1 MCRRREKPTAGD
13 DSTMNANRGWK
24 IATACLFSNLM
35 ATAYADTPQS
45 SNTDLEEIV
54 VTARLRAE
62 NLQEVPAAI
71 TAFSAKTLQDAG
83 VRDYGDF
90 VALTPNVSLVEAES
104 VGQSF
109 LTIRGLTEV
118 RNGQAPVAFVVD
130 GVQESSNRQF
140 TQTLFDL
147 QSIQV
152 LMGPQGAL
160 YGRNASGGAIVI
172 TTKQPTNT
180 FEGYTQVGGGSAG
193 YADAQAVLS
202 GPIIK
207 DDLLFRVAGS
217 FTNLNGYFNNVYLN
231 ETADP
236 YQDATVRGLLKW
248 TPTEDLTADLRL
260 NYSHT
265 DGSSLNYHYQ
275 STLYDPAHPCFADP
289 TNPFGGPAANP
300 NTVSY
305 DFCANNRGTDHRD
318 LREATTKWDYKLPG
332 ATLTGIFSYN
342 TVKEYTAGDQFP
354 YTASRD
360 LFGTDGT
367 QTQFF
372 NIENTSA
379 EVRLTSESNQ
389 RLRWMVGGYFLR
401 TTNFTSSTTGSDL
414 GLGIEQIEYNP
425 DFTSAVNPT
434 LSWFADTDIDKVYAG
449 FGNVAYDVT
458 SALEASLALRYDKDD
473 ASQIVDPRNTG
484 GVPPGCSSAPGSN
497 CTRSTSFDRMQPK
510 VSLKYQLDPD
520 AQAYASWGRGFR
532 SGLYNPYGTS
542 VVAAGAGLIGVNDV
556 LPSELTDSYE
566 VGFKSEWLDRTLR
579 VNGAVYDTTVR
590 GQQYFVFL
598 GGIGAQILVS
608 INKVQIKGGE
618 LQVTYSPLKGL
629 DMYASVGVSDSKIE
643 QYALNPQ
650 DVGNWAPYVP
660 QTSENL
666 GAQYRFPISARLR
679 ILTRADFIVKGAQYW
694 DPENTGA
701 RSAFELLNL
710 RAGLES
716 ADDKWTLIG
725 GVTNATD
732 KAYNAEFVLG
742 GFAQPAPPR
751 EWTVEARY
759 NF

>member
-1 MCRRREKPTAGD
+1 
-13 DSTMNANRGWK
+13 MNANLGLK
-24 IATACLFSNLM
+24 IAMLGALCTLM
-35 ATAYADTPQS
+35 MAAQADTPAS
-45 SNTDLEEIV
+45 SSTDLEEIV
-54 VTARLRAE
+54 VTARLRSE
-62 NLQEVPAAI
+62 SLQQVPMAV
-71 TAFSAKTLQDAG
+71 TAFSAKALQDAG
-83 VRDYGDF
+83 VRDYSDF

-147 QSIQV
+147 ESVQV

-172 TTKQPTNT
+172 TTKQPTND
-180 FEGYTQVGGGSAG
+180 FQGYAQVGGGSAG

-207 DDLLFRVAGS
+207 DELLFRLAGS
-217 FTNLNGYFNNVYLN
+217 FTNLNGYFNNVYLDK
-231 ETADP
+231 TADP
-236 YQDATVRGLLKW
+236 YADTTVRGLLKW
-248 TPTEDLTADLRL
+248 TPTENLTADLRL

-265 DGSSLNYHYQ
+265 NGSSLNYQYQ
-275 STLYDPAHPCFADP
+275 GTLFDPAHPCFADP
-289 TNPFGGPAANP
+289 ANPFGGPAADP
-300 NTVSY
+300 NRVSNH
-305 DFCANNRGTDHRD
+305 FCANNRGSDHRD
-318 LREATTKWDYKLPG
+318 LREATAKFDYKVPG

-342 TVKEYTAGDQFP
+342 TVKEFTGGDQFP
-354 YTASRD
+354 YTASRN

-372 NIENTSA
+372 DIENSSA
-379 EVRLTSESNQ
+379 EVRLTSKTDQ
-389 RLRWMVGGYFLR
+389 ALRWMIGGYFLR
-401 TTNFTSSTTGSDL
+401 TTDFISTTTGSDL
-414 GLGIEQIEYNP
+414 GLGIEQIEYDP
-425 DFTSAVNPT
+425 DFTSAANPT
-434 LSWFADTDIDKVYAG
+434 LSWFANTNVDKVYAG
-449 FGNVAYDVT
+449 FANVSYDVT

-484 GVPPGCSSAPGSN
+484 GVPPGCSPAPGSD
-497 CTRSTSFDRMQPK
+497 CTRSASFDRMQPK
-510 VSLKYQLDPD
+510 VSVKYQLNPD
-520 AQAYASWGRGFR
+520 AQVYASWGRGFR

-542 VVAAGAGLIGVNDV
+542 AVAAGAGLAGVSDV

-566 VGFKSEWLDRTLR
+566 LGFKSEWLDHSLR
-579 VNGAVYDTTVR
+579 LNGALYDTTVR

-608 INKVQIKGGE
+608 IDKVQIKGGE
-618 LQVTYSPLKGL
+618 LQAIYSPFKGL
-629 DMYASVGVSDSKIE
+629 DLYASVGVSASKIE

-666 GAQYRFPISARLR
+666 GAQYRFPLSAQLR
-679 ILTRADFIVKGAQYW
+679 VLTRADFIVKGAQYW
-694 DPENTGA
+694 DPENTAA
-701 RSAFELLNL
+701 RSAVELLNL
-710 RAGLES
+710 RAGLED
-716 ADDKWTLIG
+716 ADGRWTVTAA
-725 GVTNATD
+725 VTNATN

>member
-1 MCRRREKPTAGD
+1 MLGA
-13 DSTMNANRGWK
+13 
-24 IATACLFSNLM
+24 FSILM
-35 ATAYADTPQS
+35 VDAHADAPAAS
-45 SNTDLEEIV
+45 DTDLEEIV
-54 VTARLRAE
+54 VTARLRSE
-62 NLQEVPAAI
+62 SLQAVPESV
-71 TAFSAKTLQDAG
+71 TAFSSKALQDAG

-130 GVQESSNRQF
+130 GVQESSNREF
-140 TQTLFDL
+140 TQTMFDL
-147 QSIQV
+147 ESVQV

-172 TTKQPTNT
+172 TTKQPTNE
-180 FEGYTQVGGGSAG
+180 FQGYAQVGGGSAG
-193 YADAQAVLS
+193 EAQAQAVFS
-202 GPIIK
+202 GPIVK
-207 DDLLFRVAGS
+207 DQLLFRVAGS
-217 FTNLNGYFNNVYLN
+217 FSNLNGYFNNVYLN

-248 TPTEDLTADLRL
+248 TPYEALTVDLRL

-265 DGSSLNYHYQ
+265 NSSSLNYVYQ
-275 STLYDPAHPCFADP
+275 STLFDPAHPCFADP

-318 LREATTKWDYKLPG
+318 LREATAKLDYKLPG

-342 TVKEYTAGDQFP
+342 SVKEFTAGDQFP
-354 YTASRD
+354 YTASRNED
-360 LFGTDGT
+360 GVDGT

-372 NIENTSA
+372 NIENSSA
-379 EVRLTSESNQ
+379 EIRLTSETNQ
-389 RLRWMVGGYFLR
+389 PLRWMVGGYFLR
-401 TTNFTSSTTGSDL
+401 TTNFTASTTGTDL

-425 DFTSAVNPT
+425 DFASPVNPT

-449 FGNVAYDVT
+449 FGNVSYDLT

-484 GVPPGCSSAPGSN
+484 GVPPGCSSGPGSN
-497 CTRSTSFDRMQPK
+497 CTRATSFDRMQPK
-510 VSLKYQLDPD
+510 VSLKYQIDPD
-520 AQAYASWGRGFR
+520 AQVYASWGRGFR

-542 VVAAGAGLIGVNDV
+542 TIAAGAGLIGVSDV
-556 LPSELTDSYE
+556 LPAELTDSYE
-566 VGFKSEWLDRTLR
+566 VGFKSEWLDHTLR
-579 VNGAVYDTTVR
+579 LNGAVYDSTVR

-608 INKVQIKGGE
+608 IDKVDIKGGE
-618 LQVTYSPLKGL
+618 LSAVYSPLRGL
-629 DMYASVGVSDSKIE
+629 DLYASLGVSDSKIVR
-643 QYALNPQ
+643 YALNPQ
-650 DVGNWAPYVP
+650 DQGNWAPYVP
-660 QTSENL
+660 QTTENL
-666 GAQYRFPISARLR
+666 GAQYRFPISAGLR
-679 ILTRADFIVKGAQYW
+679 VLTRADFIVKGAQYW
-694 DPENTGA
+694 DPENSAA
-701 RSAFELLNL
+701 RSAVELLNL
-710 RAGLES
+710 RAGLED
-716 ADDKWTLIG
+716 ADGRWTLTGAI
-725 GVTNATD
+725 TNATN

-751 EWTVEARY
+751 EWTITARY

>member
-1 MCRRREKPTAGD
+1 
-13 DSTMNANRGWK
+13 MNAKHGLK
-24 IATACLFSNLM
+24 VALVGAFSTLTMTAH
-35 ATAYADTPQS
+35 ADTPAS

-54 VTARLRAE
+54 VTARLRSE
-62 NLQEVPAAI
+62 SLQEVPVAV
-71 TAFSAKTLQDAG
+71 TAFSAKALQDAG

-140 TQTLFDL
+140 TQTMFDL
-147 QSIQV
+147 ESVQV

-172 TTKQPTNT
+172 TTKQPTND
-180 FEGYTQVGGGSAG
+180 FQGYAQVGGGSAG

-207 DDLLFRVAGS
+207 DELLFRVAGS
-217 FTNLNGYFNNVYLN
+217 FSNLDGYFNNVYLN

-236 YQDATVRGLLKW
+236 YQDATIRGLLKW
-248 TPTEDLTADLRL
+248 TPTENLTADLRL

-265 DGSSLNYHYQ
+265 NGSSLNYQYQ
-275 STLYDPAHPCFADP
+275 STLFDPAHPCFADP
-289 TNPFGGPAANP
+289 TNPFGGPPANP

-305 DFCANNRGTDHRD
+305 DFCANNHGTDHRD
-318 LREATTKWDYKLPG
+318 LREATAKLDYKVPG

-342 TVKEYTAGDQFP
+342 TVKEFTAGDQFP
-354 YTASRD
+354 YTASRN

-379 EVRLTSESNQ
+379 EVRLTSETNQ
-389 RLRWMVGGYFLR
+389 PLRWMIGGYFLR
-401 TTNFTSSTTGSDL
+401 TANFTSTTTGSDL
-414 GLGIEQIEYNP
+414 GLGIEQIEYDP
-425 DFTSAVNPT
+425 DFTSATNPT

-449 FGNVAYDVT
+449 FGNVSYDVT

-497 CTRSTSFDRMQPK
+497 CTRSTSFDRVQPK
-510 VSLKYQLDPD
+510 VSLKYQLDAD
-520 AQAYASWGRGFR
+520 AQVYASWGRGFR

-542 VVAAGAGLIGVNDV
+542 AVAAGAGLIGVADV

-566 VGFKSEWLDRTLR
+566 LGFKSEWLDHSLR
-579 VNGAVYDTTVR
+579 LNGALYDTTVR

-608 INKVQIKGGE
+608 IDKVQIKGGE
-618 LQVTYSPLKGL
+618 LEAVYSPMKGL
-629 DMYASVGVSDSKIE
+629 DLYASVGVSDSKIE

-666 GAQYRFPISARLR
+666 GAQYRFPISAGLR
-679 ILTRADFIVKGAQYW
+679 VLTRADFIVKGAQYW
-694 DPENTGA
+694 DPENTAA
-701 RSAFELLNL
+701 RSAVELLNL
-710 RAGLES
+710 RAGLED
-716 ADDKWTLIG
+716 AGGKWTVTG
-725 GVTNATD
+725 AVTNATD
-732 KAYNAEFVLG
+732 KTYNAEFVLG

-751 EWTVEARY
+751 EWTVEVRY

>member
-1 MCRRREKPTAGD
+1 
-13 DSTMNANRGWK
+13 MNANHGLK
-24 IATACLFSNLM
+24 IACVGAFSTLM
-35 ATAYADTPQS
+35 MVAHADTPAA

-54 VTARLRAE
+54 VTARLRSE
-62 NLQEVPAAI
+62 SLQEVPVAV
-71 TAFSAKTLQDAG
+71 TAFSAKALQDAG

-140 TQTLFDL
+140 TQTMFDL
-147 QSIQV
+147 DSVQV

-172 TTKQPTNT
+172 TTKQPTND
-180 FEGYTQVGGGSAG
+180 FQGYAQAGGGSAG

-202 GPIIK
+202 GPIVK
-207 DDLLFRVAGS
+207 DQLLFRVAGS
-217 FTNLNGYFNNVYLN
+217 FSNLNGYFNNVYLN
-231 ETADP
+231 ETGDP
-236 YQDATVRGLLKW
+236 YEDATVRGLLKW
-248 TPTEDLTADLRL
+248 TPTQDLTADLRL

-265 DGSSLNYHYQ
+265 NGSSLNYQYQ
-275 STLYDPAHPCFADP
+275 GALFDPAHPCFADP
-289 TNPFGGPAANP
+289 TNPFGGPPADP
-300 NTVSY
+300 NRVSY

-318 LREATTKWDYKLPG
+318 LREATAKIDYQLPG

-342 TVKEYTAGDQFP
+342 TVKEFTGGDQFP
-354 YTASRD
+354 YTASRN

-372 NIENTSA
+372 DIKNSSA

-389 RLRWMVGGYFLR
+389 RLRWMIGGYFLR
-401 TTNFTSSTTGSDL
+401 TSDFTSTTTGSDL

-425 DFTSAVNPT
+425 DFASGVNPT
-434 LSWFADTDIDKVYAG
+434 LSWFANTDVDKVYAG
-449 FGNVAYDVT
+449 FGNVSYDVT

-473 ASQIVDPRNTG
+473 ASQNVDPRNTG

-520 AQAYASWGRGFR
+520 AQVYASWGRGFR

-542 VVAAGAGLIGVNDV
+542 VVAAKSGLDGVSDV
-556 LPSELTDSYE
+556 LPAELTDSYE
-566 VGFKSEWLDRTLR
+566 LGFKSEWLDHSLR
-579 VNGAVYDTTVR
+579 LNGALYDTTVH

-608 INKVQIKGGE
+608 IDKVQIKGGE
-618 LQVTYSPLKGL
+618 LEAVYSPMKGL
-629 DMYASVGVSDSKIE
+629 DLYASVGVSDSKIE
-643 QYALNPQ
+643 QYTLNPQ

-666 GAQYRFPISARLR
+666 GAQYRFPVSAGLR
-679 ILTRADFIVKGAQYW
+679 VLTRADFIVKGAQYW
-694 DPENTGA
+694 DPENSAA
-701 RSAFELLNL
+701 RSAVELLNL
-710 RAGLES
+710 RAGLED
-716 ADDKWTLIG
+716 AGGKWTATAA
-725 GVTNATD
+725 VTNATD
-732 KAYNAEFVLG
+732 KSYNAEFVLG

-751 EWTVEARY
+751 EWTVELRY

>member
-1 MCRRREKPTAGD
+1 
-13 DSTMNANRGWK
+13 MNTSHGLK
-24 IATACLFSNLM
+24 IASAGVSGMLVM
-35 ATAYADTPQS
+35 AAHADIPAT

-54 VTARLRAE
+54 VTARLRSE
-62 NLQEVPAAI
+62 SLQEVPVAV
-71 TAFSAKTLQDAG
+71 TAFSAKALQDAG
-83 VRDYGDF
+83 VRDYADF
-90 VALTPNVSLVEAES
+90 VALTPNVSLVESES

-130 GVQESSNRQF
+130 GVQDSSNRQF
-140 TQTLFDL
+140 TQTMFDL
-147 QSIQV
+147 ESVQI

-172 TTKQPTNT
+172 TTKQPTND
-180 FEGYTQVGGGSAG
+180 FQGYAQAGGGSAG

-202 GPIIK
+202 GPIVK
-207 DDLLFRVAGS
+207 DELMFRVAGS
-217 FTNLNGYFNNVYLN
+217 FSNLNGYFNNVYLN

-236 YQDATVRGLLKW
+236 YEDATVRGLLKW
-248 TPTEDLTADLRL
+248 TPTQELTADLRL

-265 DGSSLNYHYQ
+265 NGSSLNYQYQ
-275 STLYDPAHPCFADP
+275 SALFDPAHHCFADP
-289 TNPFGGPAANP
+289 ANPFGGPAPDP
-300 NTVSY
+300 NRVSY

-318 LREATTKWDYKLPG
+318 LREATAKIDYQVPG
-332 ATLTGIFSYN
+332 ATITGIFSYN
-342 TVKEYTAGDQFP
+342 TVKEFTGGDQFP
-354 YTASRD
+354 YTASRN

-372 NIENTSA
+372 DIKNSSA
-379 EVRLTSESNQ
+379 EVRLTSETN
-389 RLRWMVGGYFLR
+389 RPLRWMIGGYFLR
-401 TTNFTSSTTGSDL
+401 TTDFVSTTTGSDL
-414 GLGIEQIEYNP
+414 GLGIEQIEHNP
-425 DFTSAVNPT
+425 DFTSGVNPT
-434 LSWFADTDIDKVYAG
+434 LSWFANTDVDKVYAG
-449 FGNVAYDVT
+449 FGNVSYDVT

-484 GVPPGCSSAPGSN
+484 GVPPGCSSAPGSH

-520 AQAYASWGRGFR
+520 AQVYASWGRGFR

-542 VVAAGAGLIGVNDV
+542 AVAAKAGLPGVSDV
-556 LPSELTDSYE
+556 LPAELTDSYE
-566 VGFKSEWLDRTLR
+566 VGFKSEWLDHTLR
-579 VNGAVYDTTVR
+579 LNGALYDTTVR

-608 INKVQIKGGE
+608 IDKVQIKGGE
-618 LQVTYSPLKGL
+618 LQAVYSPTKGL
-629 DMYASVGVSDSKIE
+629 DLYASVGVSDSKIE
-643 QYALNPQ
+643 QYALNPR

-666 GAQYRFPISARLR
+666 GAQYRFPISPGLR
-679 ILTRADFIVKGAQYW
+679 VLTRADFIVKGAQYW
-694 DPENTGA
+694 DPENTAA
-701 RSAFELLNL
+701 RSAVELLNL
-710 RAGLES
+710 RVGLEDG
-716 ADDKWTLIG
+716 AGKWTVTGAL
-725 GVTNATD
+725 TNATG

-751 EWTVEARY
+751 EWTVEARH